1 MHTMGETVDLATLLA
16 IVERIE
22 SKIDAL
28 HLEVNKSMRPN
39 RSDLRKL
46 HYETYRKILHQAYE
60 YNGHLHCPCCN
71 KQTTDNEW
79 HVDHWST
86 YSGVQRQN
94 GWLICSECN
103 YKLLAPGSLIR
114 SQYAMAFTQFHAI
127 GDMLE
132 RLEASR

>member
-1 MHTMGETVDLATLLA
+1 MGETVDLATLLA

-22 SKIDAL
+22 GKIDAL

-60 YNGHLHCPCCN
+60 YNGQLHCPCCN
-71 KQTTDNEW
+71 KQTADTEW
-79 HVDHWST
+79 HVDHWGT